1 MDFNPQNDKQAE
13 DRAHRIGQT
22 RQVVVQKLVT
32 EHGVDYKICEKAVIK
47 LKLDQLIIQSG
58 GLAKGSSALK
68 NDDMKKIIDFGLS
81 EIVKLEGGSNILNLD
96 KIIENS

>member
-22 RQVVVQKLVT
+22 RQVVVYKLVT
-32 EHGVDYKICEKAVIK
+32 EHAVDYKICEKAVIK

-58 GLAKGSSALK
+58 GLAKGAASLR
-68 NDDMKKIIDFGLS
+68 NDEVKKIIDFGLS
-81 EIVKLEGGSNILNLD
+81 EIVKLDGNSKNLNLD
-96 KIIENS
+96 AIIENS

>member
-22 RQVVVQKLVT
+22 KQVVVYKLVT
-32 EHGVDYKICEKAVIK
+32 EHAVDYKICEKAVIK

-58 GLAKGSSALK
+58 RMAKGVNALRK
-68 NDDMKKIIDFGLS
+68 DEVTKIIEFGLS
-81 EIVKLEGGSNILNLD
+81 EIVKLDGATRPDNID
-96 KIIENS
+96 AIIENS